1 MKKTRTSQPETC
13 HYFVDEAGDGTL
25 FSASGRVIIGTE
37 GCTRFF
43 ILGLAEIENPDQ
55 LASELDALRAQLLAD
70 PYFKNVPSMQPAARK
85 TALAFHAK
93 DDLPEVR
100 REVFAVLSKH
110 PIRFFAVVRTKS
122 DLLNFVRTRNRYDSA
137 YRYNPNELY
146 DNLVARLFNG
156 KLQRPGHTESVSH
169 SAAKPRAQTPCAR
182 HWKKRKPISNTAG
195 ESQANQRLRLRQAP
209 RRIQSVSRLSI
220 IFYGRYSDCMNDA
233 RNVM

>member
-156 KLQRPGHTESVSH
+156 KLHKAGAYRICFAQRGKTPRTDALR
-169 SAAKPRAQTPCAR
+169 AALEKA
-182 HWKKRKPISNTAG
+182 
-195 ESQANQRLRLRQAP
+195 QANFQQR
-209 RRIQSVSRLSI
+209 
-220 IFYGRYSDCMNDA
+220 
-233 RNVM
+233 